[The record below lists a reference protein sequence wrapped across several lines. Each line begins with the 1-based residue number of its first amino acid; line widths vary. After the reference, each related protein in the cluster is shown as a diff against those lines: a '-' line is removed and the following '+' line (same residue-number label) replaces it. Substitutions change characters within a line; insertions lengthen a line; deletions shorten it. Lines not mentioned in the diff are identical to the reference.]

1 MYAMLLLRTGKT
13 VGMEELT
20 RLAARRGDVVGTVAL
35 LVFLGVSL
43 KKVTNVNKILQKGTR
58 PYGLMDAIHG
68 HFDIM
73 TSAQID
79 KRHFNIFVLHD
90 FLHHLLHQVGQIEL
104 FDLFDLFVY
113 FLRVK

>member
-1 MYAMLLLRTGKT
+1 MLLLRTGKT

-68 HFDIM
+68 HFYIM
-73 TSAQID
+73 QID

-90 FLHHLLHQVGQIEL
+90 FIHHLLHQVGQIEL

>member
-43 KKVTNVNKILQKGTR
+43 KKVTNVNKILKKGTR

-79 KRHFNIFVLHD
+79 KRHFNIFVQSYSMISYITFSIKFARLSCLTCLT
-90 FLHHLLHQVGQIEL
+90 FLNI
-104 FDLFDLFVY
+104 F
-113 FLRVK
+113 